1 MLGMSDALQLKASM
15 KNPKADTTDIPSNAT
30 KLFLALEL
38 GKKQWKLCFS
48 EGDKIRHRKVDGGD
62 AHAVIKEIELCKTK
76 FGMSANTSVVSCY
89 EAGRDGFWLHRFLEQ
104 NNVENK
110 VFDSSSIE
118 VNRRAK
124 RMKTDK
130 VDALKLVRL
139 LMRMMLWGESKVCA
153 VVQVPSE
160 EQEAEMRTGRER
172 ERLVKERKAHV
183 VRIRSL
189 LKLKGIEVGGIKR
202 VDFRMLRDPMNKP
215 LPEEMIIEMERERE
229 RMKLTEEQIK
239 KVEEVQKQS
248 ISKDQE
254 LSQASTKVVKLM
266 TLRGIGQQTAWVLVY
281 EFFWREFN
289 NRREVGACAGL
300 TGCPY
305 ESGETRQEQ
314 GISKAGSR
322 RVRASCVEMAWN
334 WVRFQP
340 ESKLTQ
346 WFKQRCGAKPTSRT
360 KRVSI
365 VALARKLLIALWK
378 YIEQDLLP
386 EGAI

>member
-1 MLGMSDALQLKASM
+1 MLGMSVALQLKASM
-15 KNPKADTTDIPSNAT
+15 KNPKADTTDIPNNEI
-30 KLFLALEL
+30 KLFLAIEL

-48 EGDKIRHRKVDGGD
+48 EGDKIRHRNVKGGD
-62 AHAVIKEIELCKTK
+62 AKAVIDEIELCKNK
-76 FGMSANTSVVSCY
+76 FGMPADTPVLSCY
-89 EAGRDGFWLHRFLEQ
+89 EAGRDGFWLHHYLEQ
-104 NNVENK
+104 NNVINK

-124 RMKTDK
+124 RMKTDR
-130 VDALKLVRL
+130 VDAQKLVRL

-160 EQEAEMRTGRER
+160 EQEAQMRTGRER
-172 ERLVKERKAHV
+172 ERLVKERTGHV

-189 LKLKGIEVGGIKR
+189 LKLKGIEVGGLKMI
-202 VDFRMLRDPMNKP
+202 DFRKLRDPMNKS
-215 LPEEMIIEMERERE
+215 LPEEMIIEMERERD
-229 RMKLTEEQIK
+229 RMQLVEEQIK
-239 KVEEVQKQS
+239 KVEATQKQS
-248 ISKDQE
+248 ICDDKE
-254 LSQASTKVVKLM
+254 LSDTKVKVVKLM
-266 TLRGIGQQTAWVLVY
+266 TLRGIGTQTAWLLAH
-281 EFFWREFN
+281 EFFWRKFK
-289 NRREVGACAGL
+289 NRKEVGACAGL

-305 ESGETRQEQ
+305 DSGETRQEQ

-322 RVRASCVEMAWN
+322 RVRAGCVEMAWN
-334 WVRFQP
+334 WVRYQP

-360 KRVSI
+360 KRISI

-378 YIEQDLLP
+378 HIELDQLP